1 MSIIMNRRFFLQT
14 ASGAIVLPITGV
26 GALPAF
32 AAREQLVVRFEYD
45 LANLDPA
52 NRTGSVEDNLILAV
66 CQNLARFKPGKL
78 EWEPEPPNRSI
89 RCRRPK
95 SISNLIP
102 ARCSRAAMVR

>member
-45 LANLDPA
+45 L
-52 NRTGSVEDNLILAV
+52 SIL
-66 CQNLARFKPGKL
+66 
-78 EWEPEPPNRSI
+78 
-89 RCRRPK
+89 
-95 SISNLIP
+95 NLIP